1 MYKYFNAHPKGLSV
15 GDCVKRAI
23 TVAAQMDYME
33 VQRELNRYKKVTGAK
48 AFNSDYNPHKYVENV
63 LHGVKLSFPAEK
75 GKPRMNGQSFCESY
89 KKGRYILNMA
99 GHWSCCVD
107 GVIYDT
113 WDCSDKCVYTAYKI
127 TPVGAAKMNLKYCC
141 TYEQE
146 SPRVGVVKIYDGNG
160 NFTERRIEPR
170 MKDGYIKCLEDQ
182 GYPFI
187 EF

>member
-23 TVAAQMDYME
+23 TLAAQMDYMQ

-75 GKPRMNGQSFCESY
+75 GKPRMNGQRFCEAY

-127 TPVGAAKMNLKYCC
+127 EPKTNYFKILKDKD
-141 TYEQE
+141 TYYA
-146 SPRVGVVKIYDGNG
+146 RVT
-160 NFTERRIEPR
+160 TEDKTYISTH
-170 MKDGYIKCLEDQ
+170 MDKKQIDAYTQCLKDLGFHEKN
-182 GYPFI
+182 
-187 EF
+187 

>member
-15 GDCVKRAI
+15 EDCVKRAI
-23 TVAAQMDYME
+23 TLAAQMDYME

-75 GKPRMNGQSFCESY
+75 GKPRMNGQRFCESY

-127 TPVGAAKMNLKYCC
+127 VPETNYFKILKDKD
-141 TYEQE
+141 TYYA
-146 SPRVGVVKIYDGNG
+146 RVT
-160 NFTERRIEPR
+160 TEDKTYISTHMDKKQIEAYTQCL
-170 MKDGYIKCLEDQ
+170 KDLGFNEKN
-182 GYPFI
+182 
-187 EF
+187 